1 MVTDKV
7 KVRDRVIVS
16 FRIRVSVYLGK
27 VLV

>member
-16 FRIRVSVYLGK
+16 LRIRVSVYSGK
-27 VLV
+27 VSA